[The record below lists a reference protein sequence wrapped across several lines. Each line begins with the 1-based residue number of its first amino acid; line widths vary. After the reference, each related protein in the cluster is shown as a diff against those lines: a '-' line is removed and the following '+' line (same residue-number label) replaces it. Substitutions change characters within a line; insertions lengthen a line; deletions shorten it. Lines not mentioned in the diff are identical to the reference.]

1 MLYIKSAYLA
11 CYICGVWCSLMRK
24 IFIPDSLSTF
34 STKVLIYFVPEIVEK
49 APVVVH
55 LSVPNLKVS
64 SFLMA
69 ALNRKMPGYTIKEF
83 PVFTLM
89 LLVGFELNS
98 VCN

>member
-1 MLYIKSAYLA
+1 
-11 CYICGVWCSLMRK
+11 MRK
-24 IFIPDSLSTF
+24 IFIPDSSIKFCPL
-34 STKVLIYFVPEIVEK
+34 LAQGPYFVPEIVEK